1 MRSWIIIL
9 FGLMVSGSFT
19 DVYSDSTMQAIVC
32 PIIFTLLII
41 ISIIK
46 AAINPSFASDH
57 ISSDSSGFLGGG
69 GFMSGSSD
77 CSSGSSDCSGGGGD
91 C

>member
-1 MRSWIIIL
+1 MRTWIIIL
-9 FGLMVSGSFT
+9 VGLVASGYFT

-46 AAINPSFASDH
+46 ATITPSFANSNRS
-57 ISSDSSGFLGGG
+57 SSDSSGFLGGG
-69 GFMSGSSD
+69 GFISGSGGSN
-77 CSSGSSDCSGGGGD
+77 GSSDCSGGGGD

>member
-9 FGLMVSGSFT
+9 FGLVASGYFT
-19 DVYSDSTMQAIVC
+19 DVYSDSTIQAIVC
-32 PIIFTLLII
+32 PLIFTLLII

-46 AAINPSFASDH
+46 AAINPSFATDR
-57 ISSDSSGFLGGG
+57 SSADSSGFLGGG
-69 GFMSGSSD
+69 GFMSGSGS
-77 CSSGSSDCSGGGGD
+77 SSGSSDCSGGGGD

>member
-9 FGLMVSGSFT
+9 VGLVASGYFT

-32 PIIFTLLII
+32 PLIFTLLII

-46 AAINPSFASDH
+46 AAINPSFASDR
-57 ISSDSSGFLGGG
+57 SSADSNGCLGGG
-69 GFMSGSSD
+69 GFMSGSS
-77 CSSGSSDCSGGGGD
+77 SGDSDCSGGGGD

>member
-9 FGLMVSGSFT
+9 FGLLASGYFT

-32 PIIFTLLII
+32 PLIFTLLII
-41 ISIIK
+41 ISIVK
-46 AAINPSFASDH
+46 AAITASFASDR
-57 ISSDSSGFLGGG
+57 SSADSSGFLGGG
-69 GFMSGSSD
+69 GFISGSGS
-77 CSSGSSDCSGGGGD
+77 SSGSSDCSGGGGD